1 MNPRNIQHGAV
12 AGIAGGIVFGA
23 MMGMMGMLPMIG
35 QMVGSPTAG
44 AGFLVHIA
52 ISALIGASFGL
63 IFHSRVHG
71 TGSGFGYGALYGGVW
86 WILGPLTLMPLMMG
100 MGLGVN
106 WNSAAAAAMLAKPR
120 RTPHLRIDP
129 GLYLCLART
138 PRESGG
144 DGRPGSLA
152 HRLISTAQ
160 LPERTEAECRS
171 GRVRSRNRNSVS
183 VSGLPVPMRRD
194 GTRRV
199 WVPAAS
205 LAQRSACATVQA

>member
-1 MNPRNIQHGAV
+1 
-12 AGIAGGIVFGA
+12 
-23 MMGMMGMLPMIG
+23 MGMMGMLPMIG

-63 IFHSRVHG
+63 IFHSLVRG
-71 TGSGFGYGALYGGVW
+71 TGSGFGYGTLYGGRLVDSRSADAHAPHDGN
-86 WILGPLTLMPLMMG
+86 GPGSELEQRG
-100 MGLGVN
+100 RCRYV
-106 WNSAAAAAMLAKPR
+106 AEPR

-152 HRLISTAQ
+152 HGLIRTAP

-183 VSGLPVPMRRD
+183 VSGLPVPMLCD